1 MPYKFTKTKRVNE
14 RVTDNTYLTP
24 EMVESLQDRL
34 SRIEGHVRGVK
45 RMLAEQAD
53 CDQILIQ
60 LSAIRAAVNQVTIK
74 VLEGHMET
82 CIHDCVVAGEG
93 PEALEKLKSAMAQVL
108 KNA

>member
-1 MPYKFTKTKRVNE
+1 MPQKSTKTK
-14 RVTDNTYLTP
+14 TDAAYATDSVYLTP
-24 EMVESLQDRL
+24 ELVSNLQDRL

-45 RMLAEQAD
+45 RMLDEQAD

-60 LSAIRAAVNQVTIK
+60 LSAIRSAVNQVTIK

-82 CIHDCVVAGEG
+82 CIHECVVAGEG
-93 PEALEKLKSAMAQVL
+93 SEPLEKLKSAMAHVL